1 MSIHRLVSVNYL
13 NKNPTKHVGLVNS
26 GHHHQNI
33 TNYFH
38 DIAEKLLIWRLT
50 TTRITQSI
58 THSKVM
64 FVQEL
69 TQSFVYRMVCI
80 SRDCIYKELDGILR
94 IPVW

>member
-1 MSIHRLVSVNYL
+1 MSTCRLVSVSYL
-13 NKNPTKHVGLVNS
+13 NKNPTKRVGLVYS
-26 GHHHQNI
+26 GHHYQNI
-33 TNYFH
+33 TSYCH
-38 DIAEKLLIWRLT
+38 DIAEILLIWHLST
-50 TTRITQSI
+50 TSITLSI

-69 TQSFVYRMVCI
+69 TQNFVYRMACI